1 MATDGQEADL
11 TSDSTNLA
19 VVLEDVGGGDQ
30 VEHTVDDQLAVAG
43 QLVALPLKESD
54 LRLLLLLTLT
64 WVARAERDRRLNGQ
78 CVCNPTESRQGL
90 T

>member
-1 MATDGQEADL
+1 MATDGQDADL

-64 WVARAERDRRLNGQ
+64 WVAQSRKRL
-78 CVCNPTESRQGL
+78 TA
-90 T
+90 

>member
-1 MATDGQEADL
+1 MFLKATAPDVMATDGQDADL

-30 VEHTVDDQLAVAG
+30 IEHTVDDQLAVAG

-54 LRLLLLLTLT
+54 LRLLLLLLTLT
-64 WVARAERDRRLNGQ
+64 WVAQSRKR
-78 CVCNPTESRQGL
+78 PTV
-90 T
+90 

>member
-1 MATDGQEADL
+1 MATDGQDADL
-11 TSDSTNLA
+11 TSGSTNLA

-64 WVARAERDRRLNGQ
+64 WVTQSRERATD
-78 CVCNPTESRQGL
+78 
-90 T
+90 